1 MKKTIFGLLCVFII
15 NNDVTYAVAPKVLT
29 IVNSC
34 PIGGGKEYIVCKIK
48 ETFPEE
54 PDVMLAIAMSES
66 GLNTEATNWNCKY
79 TKVDETGA
87 TSTYSTSCKK
97 QDRANAFSTDH
108 GLFQINNATEAEKSL
123 EGNLKAARAKYD
135 TKLNKRHWS
144 DFKNG
149 KYLKYLPEARSMIE

>member
-1 MKKTIFGLLCVFII
+1 MKKTILVLLCVFII
-15 NNDVTYAVAPKVLT
+15 NNDITYAVAPKVFT
-29 IVNSC
+29 MGQIC
-34 PIGGGKEYIVCKIK
+34 PNTGDKEYIVCKIK

-54 PDVMLAIAMSES
+54 PEVMIAIAMSES
-66 GLNTEATNWNCKY
+66 KLNNEAVNWNCRY
-79 TKVDETGA
+79 TKVDELGA

-97 QDRANAFSTDH
+97 EDRSNAFSMDH
-108 GLFQINNATEAEKSL
+108 GLFQINNATKEEKTL

-149 KYLKYLPEARSMIE
+149 KYLKCLPEARSML